1 MIDNHSSQ
9 PQIMKTYLL
18 YGPKD
23 IRLAEKPAPNPEAGQ
38 VLVEIKF
45 TGICGS
51 DVHYF
56 NHGFCGRFVPKRPFA
71 LGHEFSGIVK
81 QLGSNVQGLSV
92 GDEVAVDPSMPCGA
106 CNFCRSGHYNLC
118 LSMKFF
124 GSASCDPHIDGSMGQ
139 FVVVPSSNCYVLPE
153 GIDLANA
160 SLLEPLSVAMHAV
173 RQVGDISG
181 KSVLITGGGPI
192 GQLILRVA
200 RAFGAY
206 KVTMSDV
213 SAYARDFALASGAI
227 AAINPLDEHAWQS
240 DNNYDV
246 VFEASGVPSALAN
259 GLEVVRRGGAVV
271 LVGTLPELFSL
282 PGNLIM
288 SKELKLFGSFRF
300 AHVFHDAIN
309 MVAAGQINLDGI
321 VTDIYGFDDVPEAMQ
336 KALAKENVMKVQIA
350 I

>member
-1 MIDNHSSQ
+1 
-9 PQIMKTYLL
+9 MKTYLL

-51 DVHYF
+51 DLHYF

-71 LGHEFSGIVK
+71 LGHEFSGIVREV
-81 QLGSNVQGLSV
+81 GSNVQSLSI
-92 GDEVAVDPSMPCGA
+92 GDEIAVDPSMPCGS
-106 CNFCRSGHYNLC
+106 CNHCRSGHYNLC
-118 LSMKFF
+118 LNMKFF
-124 GSASCDPHIDGSMGQ
+124 GSASCDPHIDGSMGE
-139 FVVVPSSNCYVLPE
+139 FVAVPSSNCYVLPK
-153 GIDLANA
+153 GIDLAQA

-173 RQVGDISG
+173 RQVGNISG

-206 KVTMSDV
+206 RVTMSDV
-213 SAYARDFALASGAI
+213 NAFARDFALASGAN
-227 AAINPLDEHAWQS
+227 AAINPVDENAWQA
-240 DNNYDV
+240 NGHYDV
-246 VFEASGVPSALAN
+246 IIEASGVPSALSN
-259 GLEVVRRGGAVV
+259 GLEVVRRGGTVV

-300 AHVFHDAIN
+300 AHVFQDAIN

-321 VTDIYGFDDVPEAMQ
+321 VTDIYGFDDVPIAME
-336 KALAKENVMKVQIA
+336 KALAKDHVMKVQIA
-350 I
+350 V

>member
-1 MIDNHSSQ
+1 
-9 PQIMKTYLL
+9 MKTYLL

-51 DVHYF
+51 DLHYF

-71 LGHEFSGIVK
+71 LGHEFSGIVREV
-81 QLGSNVQGLSV
+81 GSNVQSLSI
-92 GDEVAVDPSMPCGA
+92 GDEIAVDPSMPCGS
-106 CNFCRSGHYNLC
+106 CNHCRSGHYNLC
-118 LSMKFF
+118 LNMKFF
-124 GSASCDPHIDGSMGQ
+124 GSASCDPHIDGSMGE
-139 FVVVPSSNCYVLPE
+139 FVAVPSSNCYVLPK
-153 GIDLANA
+153 GIDLAQA

-173 RQVGDISG
+173 RQVGNISG

-206 KVTMSDV
+206 RVTMSDV
-213 SAYARDFALASGAI
+213 NAFARDFALASGAN
-227 AAINPLDEHAWQS
+227 AAINPVDENAWQA
-240 DNNYDV
+240 NGHYDV
-246 VFEASGVPSALAN
+246 VIEASGVPSALSN
-259 GLEVVRRGGAVV
+259 GLEVVRRGGTVV

-300 AHVFHDAIN
+300 AHVFQDAIN
-309 MVAAGQINLDGI
+309 MVASGQINLDGI
-321 VTDIYGFDDVPEAMQ
+321 VTDIYGFDHVPAAMQ

-350 I
+350 V

>member
-1 MIDNHSSQ
+1 
-9 PQIMKTYLL
+9 
-18 YGPKD
+18 
-23 IRLAEKPAPNPEAGQ
+23 
-38 VLVEIKF
+38 
-45 TGICGS
+45 
-51 DVHYF
+51 
-56 NHGFCGRFVPKRPFA
+56 
-71 LGHEFSGIVK
+71 
-81 QLGSNVQGLSV
+81 
-92 GDEVAVDPSMPCGA
+92 
-106 CNFCRSGHYNLC
+106 
-118 LSMKFF
+118 MKFF

-139 FVVVPSSNCYVLPE
+139 FVVVPSSNCHVLPK
-153 GIDLANA
+153 GIDLSKA

-206 KVTMSDV
+206 KVTVSDV

-240 DNNYDV
+240 DNNFDV

-271 LVGTLPELFSL
+271 LVGTLPELFTL

-288 SKELKLFGSFRF
+288 SKELKLHGSFRF
-300 AHVFHDAIN
+300 AHVFQDAIN
-309 MVAAGQINLDGI
+309 MLASGQINLDGI
-321 VTDIYGFDDVPEAMQ
+321 VTDIFAFDDVPAAMQ

-350 I
+350 V

>member
-1 MIDNHSSQ
+1 
-9 PQIMKTYLL
+9 
-18 YGPKD
+18 
-23 IRLAEKPAPNPEAGQ
+23 
-38 VLVEIKF
+38 
-45 TGICGS
+45 
-51 DVHYF
+51 
-56 NHGFCGRFVPKRPFA
+56 
-71 LGHEFSGIVK
+71 
-81 QLGSNVQGLSV
+81 
-92 GDEVAVDPSMPCGA
+92 
-106 CNFCRSGHYNLC
+106 
-118 LSMKFF
+118 MKFF

-139 FVVVPSSNCYVLPE
+139 FVVVPSSNCHVLPK
-153 GIDLANA
+153 GIDLSKA

-181 KSVLITGGGPI
+181 KSVLITGGGAI

-206 KVTMSDV
+206 KVTVSDV

-240 DNNYDV
+240 DNNFDV

-271 LVGTLPELFSL
+271 LVGTLPELFTL

-288 SKELKLFGSFRF
+288 SKELKLHGSFRF
-300 AHVFHDAIN
+300 AHVFQDAIN
-309 MVAAGQINLDGI
+309 MVASGQINLDGI
-321 VTDIYGFDDVPEAMQ
+321 VTDIYAFDDVPAAMQ

-350 I
+350 V

>member
-1 MIDNHSSQ
+1 
-9 PQIMKTYLL
+9 MKTYLL

-51 DVHYF
+51 DLHYF

-71 LGHEFSGIVK
+71 LGHEFSGIVREV
-81 QLGSNVQGLSV
+81 GSNVQSLSI
-92 GDEVAVDPSMPCGA
+92 GDEIAVDPSMPCGS
-106 CNFCRSGHYNLC
+106 CNHCRSGHYNLC
-118 LSMKFF
+118 LNMKFF
-124 GSASCDPHIDGSMGQ
+124 GSASCDPHIDGSMGE
-139 FVVVPSSNCYVLPE
+139 FVAVPSSNCYVLPK
-153 GIDLANA
+153 GIDLAQA

-173 RQVGDISG
+173 RQVGNISG

-206 KVTMSDV
+206 RVTMSDV
-213 SAYARDFALASGAI
+213 NAFARDFALASGAN
-227 AAINPLDEHAWQS
+227 AAINPVDENAWQA
-240 DNNYDV
+240 NGHYDV
-246 VFEASGVPSALAN
+246 VIEASGVPSALSN
-259 GLEVVRRGGAVV
+259 GLEVVRRGGTVV

-300 AHVFHDAIN
+300 AHVFQDAIN
-309 MVAAGQINLDGI
+309 MVASGQINLDGI
-321 VTDIYGFDDVPEAMQ
+321 VTDIYAFDDVPAAMQ

-350 I
+350 V